1 MTSQHSVSPENHD
14 GANHDNESQ
23 APHPGSK
30 QMPRWDLGEL
40 VDAPI
45 FGLSNW
51 IAMMGPAILMAGS
64 AIGGGEWLMGPT
76 VTARYGG
83 ALMWLATLSILAQVV
98 YNVEICRYTLYT
110 GEPIFTGKFRT
121 LPGPHFWVM
130 FYLLI
135 DIGSLLPYLAANAAT
150 PVGAIWLGQIPSSA
164 NPDHKLLLKIIGIA
178 IFLLAFIPLIFGG
191 KIYNALRKVM
201 AFKVIVVLGFLLIL
215 GLFYS
220 KASTWSD
227 IFSGFFKI
235 GTVPIQRNEDLNG
248 NGILDP
254 GEDWDGDKH
263 LDVREP
269 LLAELALDQDKD
281 GEIDFLKLPGE
292 DANVPAVWVDL
303 NKNKLFDKGEFFP
316 DVDQD
321 QQPDVEWS
329 VKDPHSDARIT
340 VSFDGDASG
349 KAKKNFVDYDGD
361 GIRDGDNVKNIFVA
375 ILSGER
381 LPDIDLSMIAFLG
394 AFAAIAG
401 SGGLSNT
408 PTSNYTRDQ
417 GWGMGHHVGAIPSIV
432 GGQNIQLSH
441 VGMVFDVTSE
451 SLPRWKRWYRHVL
464 RDQLVVWMPACFL
477 GVALPSMLS
486 VEFLRRGII
495 ADNWT
500 AAGMTADGVMQ
511 RVAQTSGTFIGNS
524 FWYMTLICG
533 FLVLGLSVCTNADGY
548 IRRWVDVFW
557 TSSKTL
563 RRIDPKNIKYV
574 YFAVMCGFMLLG
586 VAFLAS
592 PMDPTMLVKV
602 STNILNFA
610 LGFSCFHTLVLNH
623 VLLPRAIRPGWF
635 MSTGLFLSGIF
646 FSALATLTLLKEL
659 GYA

>member
-1 MTSQHSVSPENHD
+1 MTAQHSASADNHA
-14 GANHDNESQ
+14 GGNHGGESKG
-23 APHPGSK
+23 PYPGSK
-30 QMPRWDLGEL
+30 QMPQWDRGEL
-40 VDAPI
+40 VDAPV
-45 FGLSNW
+45 FGWQNW
-51 IAMMGPAILMAGS
+51 LAMMGPAILMAGS

-121 LPGPHFWVM
+121 LPGPHFWVI

-150 PVGAIWLGQIPSSA
+150 PVGAIWLGQIPDSN
-164 NPDHKLLLKIIGIA
+164 NPEHKLLLKGIGIA

-215 GLFYS
+215 GIFYS
-220 KASTWSD
+220 KSSTWTD

-235 GTVPIQRNEDLNG
+235 GTVPIQRGEDLNG

-254 GEDWDGDKH
+254 GEDWDGDNH

-269 LLAELALDQDKD
+269 YLAELSVDGDKD
-281 GEIDFLKLPGE
+281 GEVDEIKLPGE
-292 DANVPAVWVDL
+292 EGTVPAVWVDVNG
-303 NKNKLFDKGEFFP
+303 NKKFDKGEFYP
-316 DVDQD
+316 DVNQD
-321 QQPDVEWS
+321 QQPDAEWS
-329 VKDPHSDARIT
+329 VKNPQGEGRVT
-340 VSFDGDASG
+340 VTFDGDASG
-349 KAKKNFVDYDGD
+349 KTRKNFIDYDSD
-361 GIRDGDNVKNIFVA
+361 GIRDGDNVENIFVS
-375 ILSGER
+375 LLQGKP
-381 LPDIDLSMIAFLG
+381 LPDVDLSMIAFLG

-432 GGQNIQLSH
+432 GGQNLQLSH
-441 VGMVFDVTSE
+441 VGMVFDVNEE

-500 AAGMTADGVMQ
+500 AAGMTADGVMH
-511 RVAQTSGTFIGNS
+511 RVSASSGALLGQA

-586 VAFLAS
+586 VIFLAS
-592 PMDPTMLVKV
+592 PMNPITLIKV

-623 VLLPRAIRPGWF
+623 ILLPKQIRPGWF

-646 FSALATLTLLKEL
+646 FTFLATLTLMKEL